1 MSIALTFFIISSL
14 LLWIVIGSKGHW
26 GLKAV
31 TIAFVLYFCLS
42 INLSLS
48 NLLGWPSDQSLPE
61 EFQVHW
67 IEIKE
72 PNKRTGDKG
81 CVYVWAT
88 GSEGEHHK
96 TDGWRTLL
104 VYFQNYDPTEPRA
117 YRLNYSRELHERSQ
131 EALGKIKNGEGVGGK
146 NNGRG
151 KGKGE
156 GEGDG
161 KGKGKGNGDGKNGQA
176 GGGSLSNSDDIIF
189 HNLPPSKLPDKV
201 TGE

>member
-1 MSIALTFFIISSL
+1 MSITLVFFILSSL

-26 GLKAV
+26 GLKAG

-61 EFQVHW
+61 KFQVHW

-72 PNKRTGDKG
+72 PSKKTGEKG
-81 CVYVWAT
+81 CIYVWAT
-88 GSEGEHHK
+88 SAGEHHK
-96 TDGWRTLL
+96 KDGWDDWRSLL
-104 VYFQNYDPTEPRA
+104 VSFQNYDPREPRA
-117 YRLNYSRELHERSQ
+117 YRLNCSKELHERSQ
-131 EALGKIKNGEGVGGK
+131 AALGKIKGGESVGGK
-146 NNGRG
+146 N
-151 KGKGE
+151 E
-156 GEGDG
+156 GQG
-161 KGKGKGNGDGKNGQA
+161 KGKGKGGKGNGKNGKE

-189 HNLPPSKLPDKV
+189 HDLPPSKLPDKV

>member
-1 MSIALTFFIISSL
+1 MLY
-14 LLWIVIGSKGHW
+14 VGQSK
-26 GLKAV
+26 
-31 TIAFVLYFCLS
+31 CLRRRFS
-42 INLSLS
+42 EHCN
-48 NLLGWPSDQSLPE
+48 P
-61 EFQVHW
+61 
-67 IEIKE
+67 IKE

-96 TDGWRTLL
+96 KDGWRTLL

>member
-42 INLSLS
+42 INISLS

-61 EFQVHW
+61 KFQVHW

-88 GSEGEHHK
+88 SSAGEHHEE
-96 TDGWRTLL
+96 DGWRTLF

-131 EALGKIKNGEGVGGK
+131 EAVGKIKNGEGVGGK
-146 NNGRG
+146 NNGQG

-156 GEGDG
+156 GD
-161 KGKGKGNGDGKNGQA
+161 GKGKGNGDGKNGQK

-189 HNLPPSKLPDKV
+189 HELPPSKLPDKI
-201 TGE
+201 TEE